1 VDAEFLFIPLR
12 WVAKS
17 ASFAGY
23 FLPLRS
29 DGVLFV
35 MKGSGIWD
43 RDHGAREPAEA
54 LTASSSAARGDPSL
68 TAAILALDR
77 IDSAARLHRLLYLR
91 KPGAMACRTFTLD
104 QFRRWLSHSN
114 LSGARLGFQ
123 IIGE

>member
-1 VDAEFLFIPLR
+1 VDVEFLFIPLR

-54 LTASSSAARGDPSL
+54 LRREAAPR
-68 TAAILALDR
+68 AAIRPLPPQF
-77 IDSAARLHRLLYLR
+77 LHL
-91 KPGAMACRTFTLD
+91 
-104 QFRRWLSHSN
+104 
-114 LSGARLGFQ
+114 
-123 IIGE
+123 IG